1 MRLAIGCLVL
11 LAGCAVLKPGYEDS
25 QVVREIVDTAVETL
39 RATPDAQRDRLAVA
53 MDELASRGDDASRLR
68 AAVLLA
74 TLPAPLR
81 DESRAS
87 ALMHELSDRRPDTPL
102 TQFATLFQARVAQRP
117 GSAEIK
123 EPDEQQRSS
132 EKREQALRE
141 QSEALR
147 SSERSL
153 AEREEALKR
162 RTQALRTGERG
173 LAEREDAV
181 RRQVDALRES
191 ERLMAEREETVRK
204 QIEALREGERSITER
219 EGRLGTKTR

>member
-1 MRLAIGCLVL
+1 MRLAIGSLVL
-11 LAGCAVLKPGYEDS
+11 LAGCATFQPGYEDS
-25 QVVREIVDTAVETL
+25 RVVREIVETTAETL
-39 RATPDAQRDRLAVA
+39 RATPEAQRNRLESA
-53 MDELASRGDDASRLR
+53 MNALASRGDDASRLR

-74 TLPAPLR
+74 TLPAPFR
-81 DESRAS
+81 DETRAA

-102 TQFATLFQARVAQRP
+102 TQFATLLQARM
-117 GSAEIK
+117 AERERSIETK
-123 EPDEQQRSS
+123 PDERERST

-147 SSERSL
+147 SSERSI

-162 RTQALRTGERG
+162 RTQTLRTTERS
-173 LAEREDAV
+173 LAEREETV
-181 RRQVDALRES
+181 RRQVEALREG

-204 QIEALREGERSITER
+204 QIEALRESERSMTER